1 MGNTLDKMFNT
12 VNIVETI
19 IHDKTSKINKIDK
32 CENCSPCIK
41 DGECR
46 FCFSK

>member
-1 MGNTLDKMFNT
+1 MGNTT
-12 VNIVETI
+12 ETI
-19 IHDKTSKINKIDK
+19 SHDKTSKTYKKYK

-46 FCFSK
+46 YCFSK

>member
-1 MGNTLDKMFNT
+1 MGNTLDKMLNT
-12 VNIVETI
+12 VETI
-19 IHDKTSKINKIDK
+19 SHDKTSKTNKIDK